1 MNYLMQALS
10 LLGAGLIL
18 LAYFALQRRI
28 WTSENVWYLLANLLG
43 SALLAVVAIWD
54 RRLGFILLEGAWAI
68 VSLVSL
74 VRPHRVAP
82 PT

>member
-1 MNYLMQALS
+1 MNDLMQALS

-28 WTSENVWYLLANLLG
+28 WASENVWYLLANLLG
-43 SALLAVVAIWD
+43 SLLLAVVAIWD
-54 RRLGFILLEGAWAI
+54 RRLGFILLETAWAI